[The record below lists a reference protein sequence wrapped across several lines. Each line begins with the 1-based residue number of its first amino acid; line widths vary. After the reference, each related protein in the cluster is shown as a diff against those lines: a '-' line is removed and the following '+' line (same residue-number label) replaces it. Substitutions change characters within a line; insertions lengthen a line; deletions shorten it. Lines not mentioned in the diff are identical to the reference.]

1 MTQQNIT
8 QQFIDT
14 RQQFLNGLDGLT
26 EQEITQPQVEGEWT
40 IKDIIGHLASWQ
52 ELCLKLLI
60 GLATGKPYTPP
71 DIPDGWND
79 KEATRKRSIPLDKIK
94 KEFSSIYEEMLAET
108 YVLTPK
114 QWEQKIKMP
123 WGELATI
130 GEMLNGLAMHEEE
143 HLKAI
148 QKWLAKKSI
157 C

>member
-1 MTQQNIT
+1 MGQQNIT

-14 RQQFLNGLDGLT
+14 RQQFLNGLEGLT
-26 EQEITQPQVEGEWT
+26 EQEIIQPQVEGVWT

-60 GLATGKPYTPP
+60 CLATDKPYTPP

-94 KEFSSIYEEMLAET
+94 TEFSSVFEEILAET

-114 QWEQKIKMP
+114 QWEQKMKMP

-130 GEMLNGLAMHEEE
+130 GEMVNGLAIHEEE

-157 C
+157 R

>member
-1 MTQQNIT
+1 MTQPNIT
-8 QQFIDT
+8 QQIIDT
-14 RQQFLNGLDGLT
+14 RQQFHNGLEGLT
-26 EQEITQPQVEGEWT
+26 EQEITQPLVEGEWT

-52 ELCLKLLI
+52 ELCLKPLTS
-60 GLATGKPYTPP
+60 LATGKPYIPP

-79 KEATRKRSIPLDKIK
+79 QEAARKRSIPLEKIL
-94 KEFSSIYEEMLAET
+94 KEFSSVYEEMLAET

-114 QWEQKIKMP
+114 QLEQKISMP
-123 WGELATI
+123 WGELTTT

-157 C
+157 R